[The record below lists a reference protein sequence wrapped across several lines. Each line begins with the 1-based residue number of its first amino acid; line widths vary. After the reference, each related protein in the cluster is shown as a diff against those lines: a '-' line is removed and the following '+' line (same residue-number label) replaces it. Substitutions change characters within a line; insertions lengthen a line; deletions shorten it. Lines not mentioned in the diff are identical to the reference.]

1 VESTL
6 SDPNQQERWV
16 TCEWAGAIAREVFKS
31 TVDIYGKDRNGLLLD
46 VSIALNNMHVP
57 VYSIIARE
65 QPDDQTAIQIT
76 FGITDLGQFQHV
88 AAALTKISGISRVE
102 RTVQ

>member
-1 VESTL
+1 V
-6 SDPNQQERWV
+6 V
-16 TCEWAGAIAREVFKS
+16 CEWARDIAGEVFKS
-31 TVDIYGKDRNGLLLD
+31 TVDIYGKDREGLLLD

-65 QPDDQTAIQIT
+65 QPDDQTAIQII

-88 AAALTKISGISRVE
+88 ASSLGKIHGISRVE